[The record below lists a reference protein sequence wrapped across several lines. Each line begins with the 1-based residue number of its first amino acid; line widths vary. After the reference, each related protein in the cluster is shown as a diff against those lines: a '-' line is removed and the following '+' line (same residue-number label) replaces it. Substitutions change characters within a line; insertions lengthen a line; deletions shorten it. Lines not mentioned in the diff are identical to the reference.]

1 MPGSSPDALIDR
13 RRLKRRLGIWRVVA
27 VLAVLAAALLAV
39 DSEGDLFGRPYVAR
53 VWVTGF
59 ISDDS
64 ARDEAIRKLAEDD
77 EVRAVVVRI
86 DSPGGAVGGGEGL
99 YRALSALAE
108 KKPTVAVIDS
118 LGTSAA
124 YMAALAG
131 ERIFVRDSSVT
142 GSIGVI
148 MQSAD
153 ITGLLERIGV
163 KPETIKS
170 APLKGTPSP
179 LEPLTPAARE
189 AAAAVVR
196 DLYDQFVDL
205 VALRRKFDRPRAV
218 ELADGR
224 IYTGRQARELGLVDE
239 SGGEPA
245 ARAWLEAS
253 KDVPG
258 KLRAIDVRPGE
269 STSWTGSAL
278 GLIGKTLFAERLR
291 VDGPISVWH
300 PGSGAG
306 D

>member
-1 MPGSSPDALIDR
+1 MPDSGSDSLIDR
-13 RRLKRRLGIWRVVA
+13 RRLKRRLGIWRAVA
-27 VLAVLAAALLAV
+27 VLALLGAGLVAADGAGGIF
-39 DSEGDLFGRPYVAR
+39 DRPHVAR
-53 VWVTGF
+53 LWVTGF
-59 ISDDS
+59 ISDS
-64 ARDEAIRKLAEDD
+64 PQRDAAIRRLGEDD
-77 EVRAVVVRI
+77 DVAAVVVRI

-99 YRALSALAE
+99 YRALRTLAG

-153 ITGLLERIGV
+153 LTGLLDRIGI

-189 AAAAVVR
+189 AAEVVVR

-205 VALRRKFDRPRAV
+205 VAERRAMDRDRAV
-218 ELADGR
+218 ALADGR
-224 IYTGRQARELGLVDE
+224 VFTGRRAKELGLVDE

-245 ARAWLEAS
+245 ARAWLARS
-253 KDVPG
+253 KSVDRD
-258 KLRAIDVRPGE
+258 LRTVDVRPGE
-269 STSWTGSAL
+269 PDSWIGTGLAAL
-278 GLIGKTLFAERLR
+278 GKSLFPERLR

-300 PGSGAG
+300 PAG
-306 D
+306 DGGG

>member
-1 MPGSSPDALIDR
+1 MPGTSPDGLIDR
-13 RRLKRRLGIWRVVA
+13 RRLKRRLGLWRALAVVA
-27 VLAVLAAALLAV
+27 VLAAGLLAV
-39 DSEGDLFGRPYVAR
+39 DSEGDLLGRPYVAR

-64 ARDEAIRKLAEDD
+64 DRNEAIRKLAEDD
-77 EVRAVVVRI
+77 QVRAVIVRI

-99 YRALSALAE
+99 YRALGALAE

-153 ITGLLERIGV
+153 ITGLLERLGV
-163 KPETIKS
+163 KPEAIKS

-179 LEPLTPAARE
+179 LEPLTPAARD
-189 AAAAVVR
+189 AAEAVVR
-196 DLYDQFVDL
+196 DLYEQFVDM
-205 VALRRKFDRPRAV
+205 VALRRQMDRARALQ
-218 ELADGR
+218 LADGR
-224 IYTGRQARELGLVDE
+224 VFTGRQARDLGLVDE

-245 ARAWLEAS
+245 ARAWLETV
-253 KDVPG
+253 KDVPK

-269 STSWTGSAL
+269 STSWAGSAL
-278 GLIGKTLFAERLR
+278 GMLGKALFSERLR
-291 VDGPISVWH
+291 VDAPMSVWH
-300 PGSGAG
+300 PGSGTG

>member
-1 MPGSSPDALIDR
+1 MPGNGPDELIDR
-13 RRLKRRLGIWRVVA
+13 RRLKRRLGLWRAVA
-27 VLAVLAAALLAV
+27 VLAVLAAGLLAV
-39 DSEGDLFGRPYVAR
+39 DSEADLFGRPYVAR
-53 VWVTGF
+53 LWVTGF

-64 ARDEAIRKLAEDD
+64 ARDEAIRRLAEDD
-77 EVRAVVVRI
+77 DVSAVVVRI

-99 YRALSALAE
+99 YRALLALAE

-153 ITGLLERIGV
+153 VTGLLERIGV

-189 AAAAVVR
+189 AAEIVVR

-205 VALRRKFDRPRAV
+205 VALRRGMARPRAV

-224 IYTGRQARELGLVDE
+224 VYTGRTARELGLVDE
-239 SGGEPA
+239 TGGEPA
-245 ARAWLEAS
+245 ARAWLERTKSVAR
-253 KDVPG
+253 KV
-258 KLRAIDVRPGE
+258 RAVDVRPGE
-269 STSWTGSAL
+269 SSSWAGASLAAL
-278 GLIGKTLFAERLR
+278 GKILFAERLR
-291 VDGPISVWH
+291 IDGPISVWH
-300 PGSGAG
+300 PGQDRGG
-306 D
+306 

>member
-1 MPGSSPDALIDR
+1 MPAIASDTLIDR
-13 RRLKRRLGIWRVVA
+13 RRLKRRLSIWRVIA
-27 VLAVLAAALLAV
+27 VLAVVAAAFLAIDP
-39 DSEGDLFGRPYVAR
+39 DSDPFGRPHVAR
-53 VWVTGF
+53 IWVSGF

-64 ARDEAIRKLAEDD
+64 DRDEAIRRLAENDD
-77 EVRAVVVRI
+77 VRAVIVRI

-99 YRALSALAE
+99 YRALSTLAE
-108 KKPTVAVIDS
+108 KKPTVAVIGS

-153 ITGLLERIGV
+153 ITGLLEKLGV
-163 KPETIKS
+163 KPETVKS

-179 LEPLTPAARE
+179 LEPLTPAAR
-189 AAAAVVR
+189 AAAELVVL
-196 DLYDQFVDL
+196 DLYDQFVDM
-205 VALRRKFDRPRAV
+205 VALRRKLDRPHAL

-224 IYTGRQARELGLVDE
+224 IFTGRQAKELGLVDE

-245 ARAWLEAS
+245 ARAWLEANKKVS
-253 KDVPG
+253 R
-258 KLRAIDVRPGE
+258 KLRAVDIRPGE
-269 STSWTGSAL
+269 SSSWVGAMTHAL
-278 GLIGKTLFAERLR
+278 GKALFSERLR

-300 PGSGAG
+300 PGIETER
-306 D
+306 

>member
-1 MPGSSPDALIDR
+1 MPAGGPDALIDR
-13 RRLKRRLGIWRVVA
+13 RRLKRRLGIWRA
-27 VLAVLAAALLAV
+27 LAVLALLAAGLLAA
-39 DSEGDLFGRPYVAR
+39 DAEGDLFGRPHVAR
-53 VWVTGF
+53 LWVSGF

-64 ARDEAIRKLAEDD
+64 DRDEAIRRLADD
-77 EVRAVVVRI
+77 DDVAAVIVRI

-99 YRALSALAE
+99 YRALRTLAA

-153 ITGLLERIGV
+153 LTGLLDRLGI

-189 AAAAVVR
+189 AAEAVVR

-205 VALRRKFDRPRAV
+205 VAERRAMDRSRAQG
-218 ELADGR
+218 LADGR
-224 IYTGRQARELGLVDE
+224 VYTGRQARELGLVDE

-245 ARAWLEAS
+245 ARAWLERTKSVAA
-253 KDVPG
+253 KM
-258 KLRAIDVRPGE
+258 RAVDIRPGE
-269 STSWTGSAL
+269 SSSWAGASLAAL
-278 GLIGKTLFAERLR
+278 GKVLFSERLK

-300 PGSGAG
+300 PGQDRG